1 MSIEIY
7 VEAAMV
13 RKQRGRL
20 VGGIAYT
27 ALDANGCIDDEDWEP
42 IDYVVDQAYLDLS
55 ALAFGLAHACDGDI
69 IYSSSDYCVDGFNEW
84 LDGWKRRN
92 WRKSNKK
99 PIAYQDLW
107 ELVDKRSADKQVEV
121 RKAAACSAG
130 RDAAY
135 RYALAAANRQL

>member
-1 MSIEIY
+1 MKKEIY
-7 VEAAMV
+7 VEAAME

-20 VGGIAYT
+20 VGGVSLIV
-27 ALDANGCIDDEDWEP
+27 IDDDACIEHEDWEHFDNV
-42 IDYVVDQAYLDLS
+42 IDQAYLDLS
-55 ALAFGLAHACDGDI
+55 ALAFGLECACDGDI

-92 WRKSNKK
+92 WRKANKK
-99 PIAYQDLW
+99 PIAHQDLW

-130 RDAAY
+130 KDAAY
-135 RYALAAANRQL
+135 RYAVAVANGQL